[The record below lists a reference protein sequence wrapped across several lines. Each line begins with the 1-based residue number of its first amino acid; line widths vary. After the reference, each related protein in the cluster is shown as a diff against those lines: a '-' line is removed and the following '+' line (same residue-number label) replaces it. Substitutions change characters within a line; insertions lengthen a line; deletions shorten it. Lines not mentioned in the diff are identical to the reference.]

1 MNQEEEK
8 KIKGKVEIKVD
19 EKEKEQLNRGET
31 ALGEEETEGA
41 EKERRRESGKRG
53 WEGGQERAGPAHCSE
68 TGGNAEGAKASGCQE
83 STPARRGIVAPSSV
97 SQ

>member
-41 EKERRRESGKRG
+41 
-53 WEGGQERAGPAHCSE
+53 P
-68 TGGNAEGAKASGCQE
+68 
-83 STPARRGIVAPSSV
+83 I
-97 SQ
+97 